1 MGPNAETA
9 IASTRPCAS
18 AIESNAV
25 GGEPATTVVT
35 TAPAPITKNM
45 KVPAIS
51 ASSARVC
58 SVTDRMLAFSSV
70 SDFKPVEANKAR
82 ILSIKVA
89 ADGTTLD
96 DANSEWVEIA
106 VTLDSDLANWRVQ
119 QLRPLWK
126 VEIPR
131 PMDWEWLYT
140 FGSPAFVGAGEIYR
154 IHSGSRIR
162 AAMHPLADDL
172 TSGRKHVY
180 VAGPLGAARLI
191 WERGDYVRLV
201 DAFGT
206 VIDEVIVWP
215 LEPAGASRSGAP
227 TPAAGTP
234 SSGARASG

>member
-1 MGPNAETA
+1 
-9 IASTRPCAS
+9 
-18 AIESNAV
+18 
-25 GGEPATTVVT
+25 
-35 TAPAPITKNM
+35 
-45 KVPAIS
+45 
-51 ASSARVC
+51 
-58 SVTDRMLAFSSV
+58 MLAFRTV

-89 ADGTTLD
+89 PDGTSLD

-106 VTLDSDLANWRVQ
+106 VELDSDLANWRVQ
-119 QLRPLWK
+119 HLRPLWK
-126 VEIPR
+126 VEIPK
-131 PMDWEWLYT
+131 PIEWEWLYT

-172 TSGRKHVY
+172 TAGRKHVY

-206 VIDEVIVWP
+206 VIDEIIVWP
-215 LEPAGASRSGAP
+215 AE
-227 TPAAGTP
+227 AAVNAADTP

>member
-1 MGPNAETA
+1 M
-9 IASTRPCAS
+9 
-18 AIESNAV
+18 
-25 GGEPATTVVT
+25 
-35 TAPAPITKNM
+35 
-45 KVPAIS
+45 
-51 ASSARVC
+51 
-58 SVTDRMLAFSSV
+58 

-106 VTLDSDLANWRVQ
+106 VALDCDLANWRVQ

-126 VEIPR
+126 VEIAR
-131 PMDWEWLYT
+131 PIEWEWLYT

-180 VAGPLGAARLI
+180 VAGPLAAARLI

-215 LEPAGASRSGAP
+215 PESASAV
-227 TPAAGTP
+227 TPAGTP
-234 SSGARASG
+234 SSGAKASG